1 MQILSTETIE
11 AEDKA
16 FVLRLRDAAKV
27 AVDEMMFER
36 VVRSLQKAEGQR
48 LTGDPGEV
56 VRLAGK
62 VYDFNKT
69 EQTGILRHLVEG
81 GDLSKY
87 GLANAI
93 TRTSADIKDYDRA
106 TDFEE
111 IGWKTANME
120 DDLWAQVNGKAYML

>member
-1 MQILSTETIE
+1 MSEYSFG
-11 AEDKA
+11 D
-16 FVLRLRDAAKV
+16 
-27 AVDEMMFER
+27 
-36 VVRSLQKAEGQR
+36 VVK
-48 LTGDPGEV
+48 
-56 VRLAGK
+56 LAGK
-62 VYDFNKT
+62 VFDINGK

-111 IGWKTANME
+111 IGWKTATME
-120 DDLWAQVNGKAYML
+120 DGLWAQVNSDTMGFFR